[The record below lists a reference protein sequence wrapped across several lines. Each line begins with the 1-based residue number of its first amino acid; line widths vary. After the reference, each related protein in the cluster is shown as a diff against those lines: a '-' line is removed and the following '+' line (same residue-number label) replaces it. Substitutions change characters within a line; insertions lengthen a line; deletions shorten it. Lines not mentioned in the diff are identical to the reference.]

1 MIFVVYMIFRISVGY
16 AKKVLRI
23 IPVVL
28 PPFDAGGALL
38 PPLVFECH
46 QVFQSLILGDS
57 GIDLLQIRH
66 QRLDVFIADKAG
78 GGTDLMD
85 DAPLHLA
92 AGIDCPN
99 GFHEAFQT
107 VHTEQIN
114 IPPTSLLL
122 RSFSTF
128 SQNLLL
134 SCSPIQTPRM
144 SFVPSMVM
152 PKTTYAALVWY

>member
-1 MIFVVYMIFRISVGY
+1 
-16 AKKVLRI
+16 
-23 IPVVL
+23 
-28 PPFDAGGALL
+28 
-38 PPLVFECH
+38 
-46 QVFQSLILGDS
+46 
-57 GIDLLQIRH
+57 
-66 QRLDVFIADKAG
+66 
-78 GGTDLMD
+78 MD

-92 AGIDCPN
+92 LRIDRPN

-134 SCSPIQTPRM
+134 SCSPIQTPRI

-152 PKTTYAALVWY
+152 PKTT